1 MEAVMRRSGPDP
13 RGGWMATDCIPPVT
27 FDFQGARQPI
37 VARFDQAHASS
48 EGGALLLK
56 AIDERLELTQ
66 RLAACLVDRRQPA
79 KVQHEL
85 IELARQRIFGIACGY
100 ADGNDAA
107 RLRQD
112 PIHKLLLE
120 RDPLA
125 GAALGSQPTLS
136 RFENAVGLREV
147 VEMGQVL
154 AGTVIAQHQR
164 RLQGRG
170 GRIPND
176 PDPTGDP
183 THRPQQL
190 TIFNRHY
197 DTAGHLPLLATP
209 TFHPETP

>member
-1 MEAVMRRSGPDP
+1 
-13 RGGWMATDCIPPVT
+13 MATDCIPQVT
-27 FDFQGARQPI
+27 FDFQGVRQPI

-66 RLAACLVDRRQPA
+66 RLAACLIDRRQPA
-79 KVQHEL
+79 KVEHEL
-85 IELARQRIFGIACGY
+85 IELVRQRVFGIACGY

-147 VEMGQVL
+147 VAMGQGLGSPARSPFVPRQ
-154 AGTVIAQHQR
+154 AAFSAPGGAPARAT
-164 RLQGRG
+164 RG
-170 GRIPND
+170 ASFGVRARVSDVP
-176 PDPTGDP
+176 
-183 THRPQQL
+183 
-190 TIFNRHY
+190 
-197 DTAGHLPLLATP
+197 
-209 TFHPETP
+209 